1 MQRQEIIDQL
11 TEGYARLSPQLRLAA
26 KAILDR
32 PEEVALTSM
41 RGFAAKA
48 GVAPA
53 TMLRLARTL
62 SFKCYEDF
70 RESFQQALRGGE
82 GFAGRAEWLQ
92 RLAGETAS
100 GGVVSGMA
108 RAQIG
113 NVEEAYQANGPE
125 ALADA
130 ADCLRQADTVYVLGV
145 AALHGVLRHFHFV
158 LRFALARVQLV
169 SSDNG
174 SVIDGLLQIGPKDA
188 VIAASVNPYG
198 RQTVEGLSFAKQRG
212 AKIILITDSRSAP
225 SAAQADHL
233 LLAPTQSPQFF
244 PSLSATL
251 ALLESLTALVVSRG
265 DKATVERIARLDR
278 LRAEQGLYWQEGK
291 RSK

>member
-41 RGFAAKA
+41 RGFAGKA

-62 SFKCYEDF
+62 GFKSYEDF

-82 GFAGRAEWLQ
+82 GFADRAEWLQ

-113 NVEEAYQANGPE
+113 NLEEAYQASSPE
-125 ALADA
+125 TLAEA

-145 AALHGVLRHFHFV
+145 AALHGVMRHFHFV
-158 LRFALARVQLV
+158 LRFALPRV
-169 SSDNG
+169 
-174 SVIDGLLQIGPKDA
+174 QIGPKDA
-188 VIAASVNPYG
+188 VIAASVSPYG
-198 RQTVEGLSFAKQRG
+198 RQTVEGLNFARQRG
-212 AKIILITDSRSAP
+212 GRVILITDSRSAP

-233 LLAPTQSPQFF
+233 LIAPTQSPQFF

-265 DKATVERIARLDR
+265 DKATVERIAGLDR
-278 LRAEQGLYWQEGK
+278 LRAEQGLYWQEGE